1 MRLAVAVVS
10 NRDHPPDFTRCLCGL
25 IARLCTEPIAEA
37 LELKISKNC
46 SLLPLARQNMLD
58 ECVRE
63 GFTHILMLDDDM
75 VYPSDLAHR
84 MAAHGKRAVG
94 VNSLRKNPDELHYT
108 ARDLEGN
115 WIASKGK
122 NWVEQVATV
131 GMAMFLLDLDVLK
144 NVPKPYFEIRWNKAT
159 ENFTGEDNYFCRKL
173 AAAKE
178 PIFIDHALANECGH
192 VGSLVYT
199 FDFYDRFRK

>member
-10 NRDHPPDFTRCLCGL
+10 NRDHAPDFTRCLCGL

-46 SLLPLARQNMLD
+46 SLLSVARQSMFD
-58 ECVRE
+58 ECIRE

-75 VYPSDLAHR
+75 VFPSDLAHR
-84 MAAHGKRAVG
+84 LAAHGKRAIG
-94 VNSLRKNPDELHYT
+94 VNSLRKNPNELSYT
-108 ARDLEGN
+108 ARGLDGK
-115 WIASKGK
+115 WIESKGK
-122 NWVEQVATV
+122 NWIEQVAAV
-131 GMAMFLLDLDVLK
+131 GLAMFLLDLDVVK
-144 NVPKPYFEIRWNKAT
+144 KIPKPHFEVRWNKEA
-159 ENFTGEDNYFCRKL
+159 EIYGGEDMYFCRKL

-178 PIFIDHALANECGH
+178 PVFIDHALSNECGH

-199 FDFYDRFRK
+199 FDFYDRFKK